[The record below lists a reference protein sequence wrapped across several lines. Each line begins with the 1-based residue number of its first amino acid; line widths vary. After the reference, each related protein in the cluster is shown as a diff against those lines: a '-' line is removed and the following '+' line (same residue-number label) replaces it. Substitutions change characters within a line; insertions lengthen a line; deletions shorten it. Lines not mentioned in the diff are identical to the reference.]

1 MRIERLGR
9 GTAALILRQSAIRI
23 PHSAIEKLLNLLPRE
38 ERPKAMARTKRREST
53 ALSRRRFLR
62 TGLLGGLAAVAAP
75 KLTRAGR
82 GPWAERPETLFQLEE
97 LTVADFQAGAK
108 AGKYTARRVAEMYL
122 KRIEEVDRRGP
133 ALNSVIEVNPEALA
147 IADALDRERK
157 AGRVRG
163 PLHGV
168 PVLIKDNIGT
178 ADRMETTAGSLALV
192 GARPARDAFVAERL
206 REAGAVILGKTNLS
220 EWANFRSTHSTS
232 GWSGRG
238 GQTRNPYALDRNPC
252 GSSSGSGAAVSANLC
267 LVAVGTETDGSIVCP
282 SGTCGVVGI
291 KPTLGVVSRSGI
303 IPIAHSQDTAGPM
316 ARTVRDAAALL
327 QVLAAEDPADR
338 VPGGGPNFANWTAGV
353 AGSLDPGALRG
364 ARIGVAR
371 KFFGFNDQVD
381 KLMADAIDLMKR
393 EGATVVDPADMPTHG
408 KLDAPEF
415 DVLLFEF
422 KADINKYLAELPAGD
437 HPRTLKDLIDFN
449 DKNRDKEMPFF
460 GQEIFTK
467 AQAKGP
473 LTDPAY
479 LKALRSCR
487 TLSRAQGLDA
497 VMTRNNLDAI
507 IAPTGGPAW
516 TTDLLNGDHFTGGSS
531 TPAAVAGYPNVQV
544 PAGYVYGLP
553 IGISFYG
560 RAFTEPKLIRIAY
573 AYEQASKH
581 RRPPRPL
588 PAADLRGEPVA
599 RPGGRARE

>member
-1 MRIERLGR
+1 
-9 GTAALILRQSAIRI
+9 
-23 PHSAIEKLLNLLPRE
+23 
-38 ERPKAMARTKRREST
+38 MARTKRRGST
-53 ALSRRRFLR
+53 RMNRRKFLR

-75 KLTRAGR
+75 KLIRASWSLSGE
-82 GPWAERPETLFQLEE
+82 PADTLFQLEE
-97 LTVADFQAGAK
+97 LTVADFQAGVK
-108 AGKYTARRVAEMYL
+108 TGKYTARRVAEMYL

-147 IADALDRERK
+147 IADALDRERR

-192 GARPARDAFVAERL
+192 GARPERDAFVAQRL

-291 KPTLGVVSRSGI
+291 KPTIGLVSRAGVV
-303 IPIAHSQDTAGPM
+303 PIAHTQDTAGPM
-316 ARTVRDAAALL
+316 ARTVADAAALL
-327 QVLAAEDPADR
+327 NALMGFDPRDAVTREGGRLARTDFT
-338 VPGGGPNFANWTAGV
+338 N
-353 AGSLDPGALRG
+353 SLDPAGLKG

-381 KLMADAIDLMKR
+381 KLMADAIDVLKR
-393 EGATVVDPADMPTHG
+393 EGATVVDPADMATHG

-422 KADINKYLAELPAGD
+422 KADINKYLAGLPAGD

-449 DKNRDKEMPFF
+449 DKNRDREMPFF
-460 GQEIFTK
+460 GQELFTK

-479 LKALRSCR
+479 LKALRSCQ

-497 VMTRNNLDAI
+497 LMTKHNLDAI

-553 IGISFYG
+553 VGISFYG

-573 AYEQASKH
+573 AYEQATRH
-581 RRPPRPL
+581 RRPPRLL
-588 PAADLRGEPVA
+588 PTADLRGEAVA
-599 RPGGRARE
+599 RP